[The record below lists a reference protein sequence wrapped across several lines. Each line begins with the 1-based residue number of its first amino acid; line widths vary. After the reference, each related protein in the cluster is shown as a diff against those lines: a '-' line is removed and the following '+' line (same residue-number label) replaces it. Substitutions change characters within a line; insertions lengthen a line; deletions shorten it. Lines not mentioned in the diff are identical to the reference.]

1 MITVTAAS
9 QTEALA
15 VVCAS
20 LVDDG
25 SDVAPFRAR
34 ALVVSG
40 EGAWG
45 RLVDAAAPLALIPT
59 FEEPDVATALD
70 NGHRVLG
77 PGHPDT
83 VTTRRSLPYRTG
95 QAGDAASG
103 TS

>member
-20 LVDDG
+20 LVDD
-25 SDVAPFRAR
+25 SSEVAPFRAR

-45 RLVDAAAPLALIPT
+45 RLVDSPAPLVLIPT

-70 NGHRVLG
+70 NGHRVVV
-77 PGHPDT
+77 PSPAT
-83 VTTRRSLPYRTG
+83 SRPAATSWRFPPWTARPPPRRS
-95 QAGDAASG
+95 
-103 TS
+103 